1 MEVFFDSEVLQLE
14 RIFKLLKQWESLI
27 FCCNGEMQ
35 VELRTV
41 DGLVK
46 DRTQC
51 APNGYY
57 FIPVY
62 DKVLYSNVICYG
74 WLFNDLLSRLFL
86 FSTLEN

>member
-1 MEVFFDSEVLQLE
+1 MRPAFGYHAKICLVEL
-14 RIFKLLKQWESLI
+14 
-27 FCCNGEMQ
+27 Q
-35 VELRTV
+35 VELRTL

-62 DKVLYSNVICYG
+62 DKVSIFMLSGMVDCV
-74 WLFNDLLSRLFL
+74 FLLA
-86 FSTLEN
+86 TLPIVFQQSSF

>member
-1 MEVFFDSEVLQLE
+1 M
-14 RIFKLLKQWESLI
+14 
-27 FCCNGEMQ
+27 
-35 VELRTV
+35 

-62 DKVLYSNVICYG
+62 DKVISKDTYAFEVSSMMCMCS
-74 WLFNDLLSRLFL
+74 FKC
-86 FSTLEN
+86 FSL

>member
-1 MEVFFDSEVLQLE
+1 M
-14 RIFKLLKQWESLI
+14 
-27 FCCNGEMQ
+27 
-35 VELRTV
+35 

-62 DKVLYSNVICYG
+62 DKVGLQMLTRALGVG
-74 WLFNDLLSRLFL
+74 L
-86 FSTLEN
+86 

>member
-1 MEVFFDSEVLQLE
+1 
-14 RIFKLLKQWESLI
+14 
-27 FCCNGEMQ
+27 
-35 VELRTV
+35 V

-62 DKVLYSNVICYG
+62 DKVISKDTNAFDASSMCMCS
-74 WLFNDLLSRLFL
+74 FKC
-86 FSTLEN
+86 FSL

>member
-1 MEVFFDSEVLQLE
+1 M
-14 RIFKLLKQWESLI
+14 
-27 FCCNGEMQ
+27 
-35 VELRTV
+35 

-62 DKVLYSNVICYG
+62 DKVKLACSGQLLCMKKQIEITNVIYM
-74 WLFNDLLSRLFL
+74 
-86 FSTLEN
+86 

>member
-1 MEVFFDSEVLQLE
+1 M
-14 RIFKLLKQWESLI
+14 
-27 FCCNGEMQ
+27 
-35 VELRTV
+35 

-62 DKVLYSNVICYG
+62 DRVWFTVSISMAKSFLCSMMGV
-74 WLFNDLLSRLFL
+74 FL
-86 FSTLEN
+86 FVIFFSVIG